1 MVSNLM
7 QELAVGLLSDHFWID
22 NYLKELKL
30 RLKKSYDTLRGA
42 LEEMNLKIINASA
55 AIFVFADFSSLLK
68 EQTYDEEK
76 KLHEELVEIGILF
89 TPGVACHCQQPGYF
103 RICYAWVPYTSLL
116 EAIRRLRIFV
126 DKKRLNI

>member
-1 MVSNLM
+1 M
-7 QELAVGLLSDHFWID
+7 QEMAVSVLSDNFWID

-30 RLKKSYDTLRGA
+30 RLKNSYDTLKVA
-42 LEEMNLKIINASA
+42 LDEMGLIVVNASA
-55 AIFVFADFSSLLK
+55 SIFVFADFSSLLK

-76 KLHEELVEIGILF
+76 KLWQELVDIGLLF

-116 EAIRRLRIFV
+116 EAIRRLRMFV
-126 DKKRLNI
+126 DQRSK